1 MKHIP
6 TYALGD
12 NRLPERF
19 WRKVTVD
26 TGSGCWVWM
35 GATTSSRYGSILW
48 QGRAQSTHRIAYEVL
63 TGETIPDGLTID
75 HVARLG
81 CIHRACLNP
90 AHLEVVTP
98 AENNRRA
105 WDVRGRAPVTR
116 PKSWEQT
123 FLFGDEAVT
132 RRPFRSHCPRG
143 HEFTEDNTYT
153 NLLKSGAVSR
163 QCKTCVK
170 HRAKHGVYPD
180 PVAPSE
186 AMATP
191 MARAPM
197 D

>member
-6 TYALGD
+6 TYAFGD

-35 GATTSSRYGSILW
+35 GATTSSRYGSMLW

-75 HVARLG
+75 HVAKLG

-123 FLFGDEAVT
+123 FLPRSRGPVGSNGYTDGT
-132 RRPFRSHCPRG
+132 RTHGSTTGESARTGPDYCLSQCP
-143 HEFTEDNTYT
+143 
-153 NLLKSGAVSR
+153 
-163 QCKTCVK
+163 
-170 HRAKHGVYPD
+170 
-180 PVAPSE
+180 
-186 AMATP
+186 
-191 MARAPM
+191 
-197 D
+197 

>member
-35 GATTSSRYGSILW
+35 AALNRRGYGIWGW
-48 QGRAQSTHRIAYEVL
+48 QGRTVLVHRVAYEVL
-63 TGETIPDGLTID
+63 TGQRIPEGLTID
-75 HVARLG
+75 HVAKRG
-81 CIHRACLNP
+81 CIHHNCLNP
-90 AHLEVVTP
+90 AHLDVVTR
-98 AENNRRA
+98 AENNRRQ
-105 WDVRGRAPVTR
+105 WDIRGRVPAPE

-132 RRPFRSHCPRG
+132 SRPFRSHCPRG

-153 NLLKSGAVSR
+153 NLLRSGAVSR

-170 HRAKHGVYPD
+170 HRAKHGCYPE
-180 PVAPSE
+180 PVA
-186 AMATP
+186 A
-191 MARAPM
+191 
-197 D
+197 